1 MPILAFKMPAR
12 VASRSRASTK
22 GRGGRKGG
30 PDRRSSGP
38 ERRRELKPQNYKTTP
53 AIKAWRPPVP
63 EPLPPAPLLGPKE
76 LLALGLLV
84 GAQVW
89 AWLNSRPTRSKPL
102 QYVPGLNISGTY
114 PPPGNT
120 VGATVTIVQGPASY
134 QVFGWA
140 NNACVDGTTGTTTGG
155 TITKT
160 GIVAVEPYSTAGPC
174 GKKDLGWKFTYT
186 SGFVENAVTKTTGGF
201 GVKFWNAS
209 DSISWDHPTAIPY
222 PGEENIPLPNGY
234 VAPQVVP
241 TVHPDKLLPP
251 PPLPLPAPSTV
262 PQVEPEVQPEVAPV
276 EPGVKRKHSG
286 VITKTT
292 SWVNVPKIATS
303 VSIKNGALPA
313 PTPAPVPTTD
323 PGSIIPWPG
332 AAPIPGSG
340 PAPAPTL
347 DGIAQE
353 VGRIERKLEM
363 MNTPNAPG
371 NLVDRFGNLAE
382 LIGPII
388 EAIQALSAE
397 TTYELDSPC
406 EIDEETGEKLP
417 PVVVQVPGAITQ
429 FGAILNRV
437 DALAELLQVH
447 KNLKQPNCK
456 PKQPQGEFVT
466 VNFEQIDP
474 WPENDL

>member
-38 ERRRELKPQNYKTTP
+38 ERRRVLKPQNYSTTP

-76 LLALGLLV
+76 LLALGLLI

-89 AWLNSRPTRSKPL
+89 GWLSSRPKTSGFD
-102 QYVPGLNISGTY
+102 PGPAQLSPILGTV

-120 VGATVTIVQGPASY
+120 IGAPLRIQRSSGSAKYVQIQNTGNQDGQINFAESDNTILNVRQ
-134 QVFGWA
+134 
-140 NNACVDGTTGTTTGG
+140 VDGIVFERLANGNHFAGLRYVRADNTIGRNGG
-155 TITKT
+155 QVGSDREFVT
-160 GIVAVEPYSTAGPC
+160 
-174 GKKDLGWKFTYT
+174 FTPQFT
-186 SGFVENAVTKTTGGF
+186 LT
-201 GVKFWNAS
+201 
-209 DSISWDHPTAIPY
+209 WDHPTAVPY
-222 PGEENIPLPNGY
+222 ENPEASYELPDGY
-234 VAPQVVP
+234 VVPQVEPSVSP
-241 TVHPDKLLPP
+241 AVTPL
-251 PPLPLPAPSTV
+251 PLPLPAPSTV
-262 PQVEPEVQPEVAPV
+262 PQVEPEVQPAVAPV

-313 PTPAPVPTTD
+313 PTPVPVPTTD
-323 PGSIIPWPG
+323 PGSIVPWPG
-332 AAPIPGSG
+332 AAPIPGTG

-347 DGIAQE
+347 DGIAKE
-353 VGRIERKLEM
+353 VGRIERKLEV

-371 NLVDRFGNLAE
+371 NIVDQIGNLQD
-382 LIGPII
+382 LIGPIVELI
-388 EAIQALSAE
+388 LAATSG
-397 TTYELDSPC
+397 TVYTLDSPC
-406 EIDEETGEKLP
+406 EVDDDGNRLP
-417 PVVVQVPGAITQ
+417 AVAVEAPGGLTQ
-429 FGAILNRV
+429 FGAILNRI

-447 KNLKQPNCK
+447 KDLKQPNCRGADV
-456 PKQPQGEFVT
+456 PVGGEFVT
-466 VNFEQIDP
+466 VNFEQID
-474 WPENDL
+474 